1 MANDSFATF
10 ASVTALDY
18 NDFLVG
24 YRNISETRISYAGL
38 VTTFTE
44 ALSTDPAKVNS
55 VYTTVNTTSA
65 NNASVYTTV
74 NAMSAN
80 NASVYTTVN
89 ATSSLISLSAT
100 GAENILVLGNSVT
113 VLSAVGISTVSLV
126 SPVSAF
132 VVQING
138 INYRFL
144 AYQ

>member
-10 ASVTALDY
+10 AQVSALDY

-38 VTTFTE
+38 VTTFTV

-55 VYTTVNTTSA
+55 VYTTVNT
-65 NNASVYTTV
+65 
-74 NAMSAN
+74 MSAN

>member
-10 ASVTALDY
+10 AQVSALDY

-38 VTTFTE
+38 VTTFTG
-44 ALSTDPAKVNS
+44 ALSTDPAKVN
-55 VYTTVNTTSA
+55 
-65 NNASVYTTV
+65 SVYTTV

>member
-10 ASVTALDY
+10 AQVSALDY

-38 VTTFTE
+38 VTTFTA

-55 VYTTVNTTSA
+55 VYTTVNTT
-65 NNASVYTTV
+65 
-74 NAMSAN
+74 SAN

>member
-10 ASVTALDY
+10 AQVSALDY

-38 VTTFTE
+38 ATTFTA
-44 ALSTDPAKVNS
+44 ALSTDPAKVN
-55 VYTTVNTTSA
+55 
-65 NNASVYTTV
+65 SVYTTV